1 MEYLDFE
8 LPLKELYEQ
17 LEKCKL
23 IGEESKIDV
32 SETCLQ
38 IEKKIKKKK
47 EEIFGN
53 LTAWQRVQL
62 SRHPSRPYTLD
73 YINSLTNETFLE
85 LHGDRNVMDDK
96 AMVGGIH

>member
-8 LPLKELYEQ
+8 LPIKELHDQ

-38 IEKKIKKKK
+38 IEKKLKKKK
-47 EEIFGN
+47 EEIYCN
-53 LTAWQRVQL
+53 LSAWQRVQL
-62 SRHPSRPYTLD
+62 SRQPFKTL
-73 YINSLTNETFLE
+73 YIG
-85 LHGDRNVMDDK
+85 LHQCIK
-96 AMVGGIH
+96 WSYFS

>member
-8 LPLKELYEQ
+8 LPIKELHDQ

-38 IEKKIKKKK
+38 IQKKTKKK
-47 EEIFGN
+47 E
-53 LTAWQRVQL
+53 R
-62 SRHPSRPYTLD
+62 
-73 YINSLTNETFLE
+73 
-85 LHGDRNVMDDK
+85 RN
-96 AMVGGIH
+96 IL